1 MASNRRVQKSNAL
14 VCEER
19 AEAANDPGVK
29 KAYQRAAAQWHALA
43 NRRRGEAQEPKCGW
57 QAHSR

>member
-19 AEAANDPGVK
+19 AEAANDPGLPARCSSV
-29 KAYQRAAAQWHALA
+29 ARLGNSPQ
-43 NRRRGEAQEPKCGW
+43 GEAQEPKCGW